1 MSCNYVAECYI
12 GHVIFYSNLPTVL
25 MSNLMFAF
33 SLSLAQEDQEDE
45 GFPLNTLP
53 ASSVEESSGRRSRDQ
68 HSTPQQE

>member
-1 MSCNYVAECYI
+1 
-12 GHVIFYSNLPTVL
+12 
-25 MSNLMFAF
+25 MFAF